1 MASML
6 MVFLL
11 VIIRFPGAAV
21 DTILA
26 IRLLGKWDKGAS
38 VLAGV
43 AINADFL

>member
-11 VIIRFPGAAV
+11 VIVLFPRAPV
-21 DTILA
+21 NTILA